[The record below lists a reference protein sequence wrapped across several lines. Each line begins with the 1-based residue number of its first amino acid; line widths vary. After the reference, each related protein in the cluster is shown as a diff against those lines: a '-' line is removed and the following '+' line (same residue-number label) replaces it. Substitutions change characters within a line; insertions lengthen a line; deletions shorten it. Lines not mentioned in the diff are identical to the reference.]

1 MVPSQYSPSNAA
13 RSLTAH
19 DRAKCPRRRARSFD
33 EGVIVSRPSAVG
45 RDVIVTLYTK
55 KLLFILTFD
64 VRMQTNMFI
73 YYLHYK
79 AKTNLL
85 KADKMTTLVARNRA
99 SRAT

>member
-1 MVPSQYSPSNAA
+1 
-13 RSLTAH
+13 
-19 DRAKCPRRRARSFD
+19 
-33 EGVIVSRPSAVG
+33 
-45 RDVIVTLYTK
+45 
-55 KLLFILTFD
+55 
-64 VRMQTNMFI
+64 MQTNMFI